1 MSSAYG
7 APGPG
12 GFLRPTLPSP
22 PASSFNSPPAGYTI
36 LPQPRSTP
44 LKPGSAKESSFIDY
58 VDRKLLE
65 ISRRYEKRF
74 NADFED
80 EAMSGIQGR
89 GYESYG
95 ELARDLEGV
104 IDVVW
109 VSGTPSLQTPYL
121 LTIALTSC
129 TCLAP
134 FPFSPR
140 PTFHLLHKLDMAFYS
155 LLQGANAETGEIL
168 SGFEGGRGKLS
179 TTEKVRMRSLVER
192 TRVAAVEVAGK
203 GGSVTDTESV
213 AQSSMETE
221 DDFTT
226 DNDEDDIMEEMQVN
240 GNHGR
245 WEMEIARVYEKTI
258 VELGVS
264 LDTSG
269 MGGLG

>member
-1 MSSAYG
+1 MWLCSNIVHNGFPAVLHVLPSYALEPSPTIKFQGSDAQLSVLTISPHLPFLSRSFPTAKNLDLTPQSLFSMSSAYG

-36 LPQPRSTP
+36 LPQARSTP

-109 VSGTPSLQTPYL
+109 VSGT
-121 LTIALTSC
+121 
-129 TCLAP
+129 
-134 FPFSPR
+134 R
-140 PTFHLLHKLDMAFYS
+140 
-155 LLQGANAETGEIL
+155 TG
-168 SGFEGGRGKLS
+168 G
-179 TTEKVRMRSLVER
+179 
-192 TRVAAVEVAGK
+192 
-203 GGSVTDTESV
+203 
-213 AQSSMETE
+213 
-221 DDFTT
+221 
-226 DNDEDDIMEEMQVN
+226 
-240 GNHGR
+240 H
-245 WEMEIARVYEKTI
+245 
-258 VELGVS
+258 
-264 LDTSG
+264 
-269 MGGLG
+269 